1 MKEIIKEAKNNSI
14 EDFDIS
20 IISDPHVL
28 ASELMG
34 PSESFIKELKVER
47 KLVVESEGLF
57 KRALEIVDRAGSNYL
72 ILPGDMVKEGEY
84 KSHKLVADYLKDWKD
99 KDPRRKIFLTPGNHD
114 INCHRAYDFAKD
126 EKTKNVNPREF
137 EEIYDFIYED
147 DSILEFY
154 RDSQIFKNYLDFVN
168 KKYDRDVKYSY
179 YAHGY
184 FSYVARVKKSNVD
197 DNGLSLIML
206 DTSIYSADR
215 EEKHRD
221 GRENIPGS
229 ITKEQIYWILEKI
242 EEAKKRMDM
251 VIVVAHH
258 ALLPNFRNQELAFSP
273 FIIKEWRDKFE
284 DDDPRINGK
293 TPIEILADSG
303 VKFVFTGHLHENGTA
318 KYTSEV
324 GNTIYDIQTGST
336 ITYPLPIRHIKI
348 NNKTSTDHGFEVFVR
363 TELIDNFSFTD
374 YHGKEEII
382 DDAILHTMTNQ
393 LSLEEVIHNYIRIQA
408 NNPLFDKMDFKKMI
422 IDNLRSR
429 TGIDIPYKGYMNDI
443 VFPKIADYFPI
454 YSKYVGRIVISN
466 LNYEYEFRVKAL
478 MNTLFIKARN
488 IEEAIDIIIYQLEK
502 ILTPHF
508 VITAMDKVSSKIF
521 SMPIDDKG
529 HTFYDFANYIYQYR
543 STSDEERPSYVSKM
557 IDNINDPDYDIIN
570 IVLDYAANEI
580 NEVFDT
586 VTEAIILERNGS
598 KKEFFERLIQT
609 KGFPVNFAYKYLIM
623 RVNSLRDLLDFF
635 SRFITKKSSITGV
648 DLAKTIAHSRAVRRA
663 KMNISDKFFGQK
675 SLRVFILALIGE
687 MNEEMTTIY
696 QNADLN
702 EIDHY
707 FNYIEYDDT
716 KINTEE

>member
-1 MKEIIKEAKNNSI
+1 MKEINKEAENNSI

-57 KRALEIVDRAGSNYL
+57 KRALEIVDRAGSNHL

-126 EKTKNVNPREF
+126 EKTKNVSPREF

-168 KKYDRDVKYSY
+168 KKYDRDVKYTY

-184 FSYVARVKKSNVD
+184 FSYVARIKKD
-197 DNGLSLIML
+197 YIADNGLTLIML

-229 ITKEQIYWILEKI
+229 ITKEEIRWILRKI
-242 EEAKKRMDM
+242 EEAKDRRDM

-284 DDDPRINGK
+284 DEDPRINGK

-348 NNKTSTDHGFEVFVR
+348 NNKTSTDHGFEVFVT

-374 YHGKEEII
+374 YNGKEEMI

-393 LSLEEVIHNYIRIQA
+393 LSLKEVIHNYIRIQA
-408 NNPLFDKMDFKKMI
+408 NNPLFDKMDFKKLI

-429 TGIDIPYKGYMNDI
+429 TGIDIPYKGYVNDI

-454 YSKYVGRIVISN
+454 YSKSIGRIAISN
-466 LNYEYEFRVKAL
+466 LNYEYEFRIKAL

-488 IEEAIDIIIYQLEK
+488 IEEAIDIIIDQLEK
-502 ILTPHF
+502 ILSPHF
-508 VITAMDKVSSKIF
+508 VITAMDKISSKIF
-521 SMPIDDKG
+521 SMPIDDMG

-543 STSDEERPSYVSKM
+543 STSDVERPSYVTKM
-557 IDNINDPDYDIIN
+557 IDNINNPDYDIIN
-570 IVLDYAANEI
+570 IVLDYAACEI

-586 VTEAIILERNGS
+586 VTEAVILERNGS

-609 KGFPVNFAYKYLIM
+609 KGFPVNFAYKYLIR
-623 RVNSLRDLLDFF
+623 RVDSLRDLLDFF

-716 KINTEE
+716 K

>member
-1 MKEIIKEAKNNSI
+1 MQVINEEREKNFI

-28 ASELMG
+28 AGELMG

-57 KRALEIVDRAGSNYL
+57 RRGLEIVDRAGSNYL

-84 KSHKLVADYLKDWKD
+84 KSHKLVASYLRDWKS

-114 INCHRAYDFAKD
+114 INCHRAYDFSKD
-126 EKTKNVNPREF
+126 QKTKNVSPKEF
-137 EEIYDFIYED
+137 EEIYNFIYED

-168 KKYDRDVKYSY
+168 KKYNRDVEYSY

-184 FSYVARVKKSNVD
+184 FSYVARIKKDYID
-197 DNGLSLIML
+197 DNGLSLIIL

-215 EEKHRD
+215 EEKYRD

-229 ITKEQIYWILEKI
+229 ITKEEIKWMLEKI
-242 EEAKKRMDM
+242 EEAKKRKDM

-284 DDDPRINGK
+284 DEDPRIDAK

-318 KYTSEV
+318 KYTSEI
-324 GNTIYDIQTGST
+324 GNIIYDIQTGST

-348 NNKTSTDHGFEVFVR
+348 NNKTSTDHGFEVFVT

-374 YHGKEEII
+374 YNGEEEII
-382 DDAILHTMTNQ
+382 EDAILHTMTNQ
-393 LSLEEVIHNYIRIQA
+393 LSLKEVIHNYIRIQA
-408 NNPLFDKMDFKKMI
+408 NNPLFDNMDYKKII
-422 IDNLRSR
+422 IDNLRSK
-429 TGIDIPYKGYMNDI
+429 TGMDIPYQGYMNKI
-443 VFPKIADYFPI
+443 VFPKIAEYFPI
-454 YSKYVGRIVISN
+454 YSRYIGRIVISN

-488 IEEAIDIIIYQLEK
+488 IEDAIDIIISQAEK
-502 ILTPHF
+502 ILSPHF
-508 VITAMDKVSSKIF
+508 VITAMDKISSKIF
-521 SMPIDDKG
+521 AMPIDDKG
-529 HTFYDFANYIYQYR
+529 HTFYDFCNYIYQYR
-543 STSDEERPSYVSKM
+543 STSDENRPSYITEM

-570 IVLDYAANEI
+570 IVLDYAASEI

-586 VTEAIILERNGS
+586 VTGAIILERNGS
-598 KKEFFERLIQT
+598 KKEFFESLIQT
-609 KGFPVNFAYKYLIM
+609 KGFPVNFAYKYLIG
-623 RVNSLRDLLDFF
+623 RVDTLRDLLDFF

-716 KINTEE
+716 KIITEE